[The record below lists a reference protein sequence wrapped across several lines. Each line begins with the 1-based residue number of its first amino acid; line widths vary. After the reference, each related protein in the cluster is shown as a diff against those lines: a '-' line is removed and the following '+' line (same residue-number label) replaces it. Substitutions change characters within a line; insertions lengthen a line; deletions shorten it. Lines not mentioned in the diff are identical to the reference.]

1 MKPRSS
7 YTGHTTGVFPK
18 WSDTTWVPAPEVKP
32 TIPLVR
38 GQYQAFT
45 DGFCASLV
53 LEQTAGTSALRT
65 EGATHTDPSTLGSF
79 KSEHNVQGFRLSIL
93 HWGKSPQVSFRNE
106 LREPMH
112 STPATTVLDF
122 S

>member
-1 MKPRSS
+1 M
-7 YTGHTTGVFPK
+7 
-18 WSDTTWVPAPEVKP
+18 PAPELKP

-79 KSEHNVQGFRLSIL
+79 TERAQRAGFQTEHFTLG
-93 HWGKSPQVSFRNE
+93 
-106 LREPMH
+106 
-112 STPATTVLDF
+112 
-122 S
+122 